1 MKKLIALFL
10 AILMIA
16 SIALVSCNNKKGT
29 TGNNGDGG
37 ADTEDNGG
45 LVIPDNF
52 GSSNTTGTN
61 ADSTEA
67 SDNQEGNN
75 NNNQTPSAS
84 FVDVATQFSVYT
96 YVSTQLRSSAN
107 MKASEVITVDAA
119 TQLTVIAKNET
130 WYKVK
135 SGADEGYVP
144 QDFVTSNKADTEFD
158 DFATAEEYKTIQIK
172 GDADN
177 VNKVNIRQYPIV
189 SDYLTN
195 AAVKTLSY
203 AETSNGELLMIGKNA
218 SGNWYKVSYDN
229 GVYYLKINSSTKPLL
244 IVDGEPLGSTS
255 SGI

>member
-1 MKKLIALFL
+1 MKKLLALFL

-16 SIALVSCNNKKGT
+16 SIALVSCKNNKGT
-29 TGNNGDGG
+29 TGDSGNNL
-37 ADTEDNGG
+37 DTEDDGG

-52 GSSNTTGTN
+52 GASDSTDTGSDTTGT
-61 ADSTEA
+61 
-67 SDNQEGNN
+67 SDNANN
-75 NNNQTPSAS
+75 NSNNQTPSAS

-96 YVSTQLRSSAN
+96 YVSTQLRASAN
-107 MKASEVITVDAA
+107 MKASEIITVDAA

-130 WYKVK
+130 WYKVRC
-135 SGADEGYVP
+135 GADEGYVP
-144 QDFVTSNKADTEFD
+144 QDFVTSNKADTEFE
-158 DFATAEEYKTIQIK
+158 DFAAEDYKTIQIK

-195 AAVKTLSY
+195 AVVKTLTY
-203 AETSNGELLMIGKNA
+203 AETSEGQLLMIGKNT

-229 GVYYLKINSSTKPLL
+229 GVYYLKINSATKPLL
-244 IVDGEPLGSTS
+244 IVDGQALGSSS